1 MISMSIT
8 PATYDLTDIQQG
20 ADYEVT
26 IQFVGVNLTGCTV
39 ASQVWNEEKTTQ
51 YAAFSIAYTNR
62 ASGIVSMSLT
72 DNQTLLLPSTA
83 RYDVLVIDPG
93 GLKTFY
99 IEGAV
104 YSNKSYTTV

>member
-1 MISMSIT
+1 
-8 PATYDLTDIQQG
+8 
-20 ADYEVT
+20 
-26 IQFVGVNLTGCTV
+26 
-39 ASQVWNEEKTTQ
+39 
-51 YAAFSIAYTNR
+51 
-62 ASGIVSMSLT
+62 MSLT